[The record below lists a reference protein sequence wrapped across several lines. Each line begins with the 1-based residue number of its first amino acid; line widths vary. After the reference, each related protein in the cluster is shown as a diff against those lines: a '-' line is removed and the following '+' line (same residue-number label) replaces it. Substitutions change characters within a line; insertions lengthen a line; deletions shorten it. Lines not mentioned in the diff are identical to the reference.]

1 MIFSFYKIIGK
12 LIFLNITSYA
22 MGFNEKNKLIT
33 RNKNI
38 YLNQSLEI

>member
-12 LIFLNITSYA
+12 MVFLNISCYLIL
-22 MGFNEKNKLIT
+22 FNENNKLIT

-38 YLNQSLEI
+38 YLNQLLEI